1 MHSQTLERVRE
12 LAPSLRTRSDEIEQA
27 RRLPQDLVAE
37 LVSAGCFR
45 MLVPA
50 AYGGDELSLTQAMD
64 VIEEVASADGAAG
77 WSTMIGSGSPI
88 LFGRLPART
97 FEAIYADGPDVI
109 GGGSLAP
116 KGQATPVSGGYC
128 VSGQWAFASGCQHAN
143 WLMAHA
149 VVLRQG
155 QPAASAPNGMPE
167 MRVSVFPAAQA
178 EVLDTWHVAGLRGTG
193 SHDFRLHDTFV
204 PDEYTFSVFNGEP
217 PVRGTIFRI
226 PPLAQLPLLIA
237 AVALGIARGAMEELG
252 ALVGGGKKRLYA
264 PSRLAESAV
273 FQDKFGE
280 VDAMLRAARAALHT
294 EAASAWARA
303 EDGLCLLDRARL
315 RATSS
320 YVAGMATSVVDFA
333 YTAGGG
339 SSVYEASPL
348 QRRLRDIHALTQ
360 HIGVSRDAFGYVGT
374 LLSGEEPD
382 PGRPI

>member
-12 LAPSLRTRSDEIEQA
+12 LAPALRTRSEEIEQA
-27 RRLPQDLVAE
+27 RRLPLDLVAE
-37 LVSAGCFR
+37 LVAAGCFR

-50 AYGGDELSLTQAMD
+50 EYGGDELLLTQAMG

-88 LFGRLPART
+88 LFGRLPVRA
-97 FEAIYADGPDVI
+97 FETIYADGPDVI
-109 GGGSLAP
+109 GAGSLAP
-116 KGQATPVSGGYC
+116 KGQAMAVSGGYC

-143 WLMAHA
+143 WLLAHA
-149 VVLRQG
+149 MVMHQG
-155 QPAASAPNGMPE
+155 QSQATPSGMPE

-178 EVLDTWHVAGLRGTG
+178 EVVDTWHVAGLRGTG
-193 SHDFRLHDTFV
+193 SHDFRLHERFV
-204 PDEYTFSVFNGEP
+204 PDEFTFSIFEGEP

-237 AVALGIARGAMEELG
+237 SVAVGIARGALEELG

-264 PSRLAESAV
+264 PARLAESAV

-280 VDAMLRAARAALHT
+280 TDAMLRAARASLHT
-294 EAASAWARA
+294 EATSAWSRA
-303 EDGLCLLDRARL
+303 EDGLSVLDRARL

-333 YTAGGG
+333 YTAAGGT
-339 SSVYEASPL
+339 SVYDASPL

-374 LLSGEEPD
+374 VLAGEEPD
-382 PGRPI
+382 PRRPI